1 VEPLAGG
8 PVRLERSDAGRPPA
22 NVELAVFRVA
32 QEALTNA
39 IKHGKPPIA
48 VRYDVRADGRVT
60 LAVDD
65 AGPGIGSAAV
75 EEAPGQGHFG
85 LSNMQQ
91 RAEQIGALLDVRRW
105 PAGGTRVA
113 LEWRPT

>member
-1 VEPLAGG
+1 
-8 PVRLERSDAGRPPA
+8 
-22 NVELAVFRVA
+22 VFRVA

-48 VRYDVRADGRVT
+48 VRYDVRTDGRVT
-60 LAVDD
+60 LAIDD
-65 AGPGIGSAAV
+65 SGDGIGSEAAD
-75 EEAPGQGHFG
+75 EAPTVGHFG
-85 LSNMQQ
+85 LVSMQQ

-113 LEWRPT
+113 LEWRPQ

>member
-1 VEPLAGG
+1 
-8 PVRLERSDAGRPPA
+8 
-22 NVELAVFRVA
+22 VA

-48 VRYDVRADGRVT
+48 VRYDVRTDGRVT

-65 AGPGIGSAAV
+65 AGEGIGADAAESAPA
-75 EEAPGQGHFG
+75 EGHFG
-85 LSNMQQ
+85 LLNMQQ

-105 PAGGTRVA
+105 PTGGTRVA
-113 LEWRPT
+113 LEWRPQ

>member
-1 VEPLAGG
+1 MK
-8 PVRLERSDAGRPPA
+8 LERSDETRPPA

-39 IKHGKPPIA
+39 IKHGRPPIE

-60 LAVDD
+60 LAIDD
-65 AGPGIGSAAV
+65 AGEGIAA
-75 EEAPGQGHFG
+75 EETAEAPGKGHFG
-85 LSNMQQ
+85 LANMQQ

-113 LEWRPT
+113 LEWRPQGT

>member
-1 VEPLAGG
+1 
-8 PVRLERSDAGRPPA
+8 
-22 NVELAVFRVA
+22 
-32 QEALTNA
+32 
-39 IKHGKPPIA
+39 
-48 VRYDVRADGRVT
+48 VT

-65 AGPGIGSAAV
+65 AGSGIEAQAA

-85 LSNMQQ
+85 LANMQQ

-113 LEWRPT
+113 FEWRPQ